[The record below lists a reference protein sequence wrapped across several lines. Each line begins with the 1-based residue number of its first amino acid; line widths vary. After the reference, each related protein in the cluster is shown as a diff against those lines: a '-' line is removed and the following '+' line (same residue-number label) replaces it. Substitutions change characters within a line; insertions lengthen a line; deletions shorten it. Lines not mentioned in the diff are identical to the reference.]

1 MPVAV
6 YERANSM
13 CAAAPIRV
21 LVVDDEERIRRFA
34 RLLLETDHSLTVV
47 GEAENGR
54 AAAALAHELAPDVVL
69 MDISMPVMNG
79 LEAARKILRDRPETS
94 IIMTTAMGVEPY
106 RAASLSVGASA
117 FIDKSCLTAEL
128 IEIVHQAAEHGAH

>member
-1 MPVAV
+1 
-6 YERANSM
+6 M
-13 CAAAPIRV
+13 CGTAPIKV

-34 RLLLETDHSLTVV
+34 RLLLETDETVTVV
-47 GEAENGR
+47 GEAENGS
-54 AAAALAHELAPDVVL
+54 AATALARELAPDVVL

-79 LEAARKILRDRPETS
+79 LEAARKILRERPETS

-106 RAASLSVGASA
+106 RQASLSVGASA

-128 IEIVHQAAEHGAH
+128 VEMVHRAAEHGAH